1 MQIGMAIVAN
11 VLVLGIALLVLALVR
26 RLAGKRGA
34 WRRDRPLGW
43 IALVLPLVA
52 LQLRGRLRPHAVG
65 LSGMAV
71 LGLLAC
77 TIRGLQPC
85 WHLDIDP
92 VWGYRTLMLGW
103 AVYALLVVAATW
115 WIASLRTAADAA
127 GPPQG
132 LIRMAAVW
140 VRVAGILAVMLGL
153 KAAFWHDGEQ
163 LWAAAA
169 IAIASGAGA
178 TMAVW
183 RRREGWAFAAA
194 LGVNV
199 AASLVVWHFELLRQL
214 SFDDYWL
221 RLVQANVIA
230 SAAVAVVWLAARKRL
245 YELREMTPA
254 ARVPCWPPRS
264 CCRWSAIA
272 CWRSCRWSGSCTRP
286 AGCRRG

>member
-1 MQIGMAIVAN
+1 M
-11 VLVLGIALLVLALVR
+11 
-26 RLAGKRGA
+26 
-34 WRRDRPLGW
+34 
-43 IALVLPLVA
+43 
-52 LQLRGRLRPHAVG
+52 
-65 LSGMAV
+65 
-71 LGLLAC
+71 
-77 TIRGLQPC
+77 T
-85 WHLDIDP
+85 
-92 VWGYRTLMLGW
+92 
-103 AVYALLVVAATW
+103 
-115 WIASLRTAADAA
+115 A

-153 KAAFWHDGEQ
+153 KAAFWHEGEQ

-245 YELREMTPA
+245 YELREMTLGESPLLATQVLLAGGRQLRLVVLPVAWLMHTPDSLPPWMNDLAAPQGWIGLLLTAAVAAWYLRQAQPGSLLHVLGGLAVGAGVLAACCVASIYPPA
-254 ARVPCWPPRS
+254 SADSWIAYHALTTAWAAAGLIVFALAMWARRLLRSAVVDSSPGWPRS
-264 CCRWSAIA
+264 AR
-272 CWRSCRWSGSCTRP
+272 
-286 AGCRRG
+286 